1 MFSAEDMIH
10 MDRVEAKC
18 SPSFSLENPLI
29 KAKDQFSKNLVVPSW
44 HTPFVLL
51 PGGKI
56 FSHSMAIKP
65 RIIIIVA
72 QLNPTTRT
80 IKETTQTDL
89 SCLYLLLPN
98 CVIMRVV
105 LLRLGGRSTS
115 SKHTSTPAHGC
126 AHLPTR
132 I

>member
-72 QLNPTTRT
+72 QLHPTTRT
-80 IKETTQTDL
+80 IITLEGHERNYSDRFVLPVFVTTEL
-89 SCLYLLLPN
+89 CN
-98 CVIMRVV
+98 NA
-105 LLRLGGRSTS
+105 GSTFEAGWEIY
-115 SKHTSTPAHGC
+115 K
-126 AHLPTR
+126 
-132 I
+132 